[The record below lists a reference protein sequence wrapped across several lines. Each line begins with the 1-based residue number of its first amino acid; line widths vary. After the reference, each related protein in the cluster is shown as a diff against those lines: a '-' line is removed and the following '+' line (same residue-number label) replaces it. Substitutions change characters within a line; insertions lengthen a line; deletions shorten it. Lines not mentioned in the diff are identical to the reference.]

1 MLLQNAQCNIDYHN
15 NGSLYSI
22 LTTTLTIATYA
33 PIISVHLFQL

>member
-22 LTTTLTIATYA
+22 LTTLTIATYA
-33 PIISVHLFQL
+33 PIISIHLFQL